1 MIIIIFKNSNYNC
14 YLILE
19 RYIQLIN
26 NYTNVCKRIAR
37 QRRPNERLNKP
48 PDSANLWQFYI

>member
-1 MIIIIFKNSNYNC
+1 MIIIIFKNANYHC

-26 NYTNVCKRIAR
+26 NDTNVR

-48 PDSANLWQFYI
+48 PNSANL